1 MSLPQKLPLDLMQ
14 TTWATELNPLLKN
27 QLTQGILIPNVS
39 LINGVTV
46 INHLL
51 SRQQVG
57 YIITDINAA
66 ATIYRSQPLNT
77 KTLTLTSN
85 AAAVVSIWMF

>member
-1 MSLPQKLPLDLMQ
+1 MMQ
-14 TTWATELNPLLKN
+14 TSWAQQLNPLIKN
-27 QLTQGILIPNVS
+27 QLTQGLLLSNIS

-51 SRQQVG
+51 SRTQIG
-57 YIITDINAA
+57 FIITDINAA
-66 ATIYRSQPLNT
+66 ATIYRSQALNA

-85 AAAVVSIWMF
+85 ANCVISLWVF

>member
-1 MSLPQKLPLDLMQ
+1 MLPQKLDWSLAQ
-14 TTWATELNPLLKN
+14 TQWAQQLNPLIKN
-27 QLTQGILIPNVS
+27 QLTQGILLSNIS

-51 SRQQVG
+51 GRNQIG
-57 YIITDINAA
+57 FIITDINAA
-66 ATIYRSQPLNT
+66 ATIFRSQALNS

-85 AAAVVSIWMF
+85 AACIISLWVF

>member
-1 MSLPQKLPLDLMQ
+1 MLPLKLDWPLAQ
-14 TTWATELNPLLKN
+14 TAWAQQLNPLIKN
-27 QLTQGILIPNVS
+27 QLTQGNLISNVS

-51 SRQQVG
+51 SRTQIG
-57 YIITDINAA
+57 YIITDINTA
-66 ATIYRSQPLNT
+66 ATIYRSQPLNN

-85 AAAVVSIWMF
+85 AACIVSLWCF